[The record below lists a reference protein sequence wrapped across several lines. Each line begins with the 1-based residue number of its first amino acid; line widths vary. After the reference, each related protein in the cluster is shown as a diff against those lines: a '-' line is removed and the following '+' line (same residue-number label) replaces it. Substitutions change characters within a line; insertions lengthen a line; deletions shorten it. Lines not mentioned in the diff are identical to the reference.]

1 MNERKTVG
9 IYVRVSTEDQA
20 REGYSL
26 KEQKEKLLE
35 LCKYRDY
42 QVYKIYEDAGI
53 SAKDTNRPKF
63 LEMMEDV
70 KKGHI
75 NMIVAYKLDRVTR
88 SSRDLEKLLEELS
101 KYNCDINCA
110 LDDINTDTANGKFF
124 TRMLTVLSQLEI
136 ERTSERTKFGLNG
149 AIKAG
154 HLPGVLP
161 LGYTKKD
168 KKTIIDESVKD
179 VIIRVFDLYLIGKS
193 YQQISNL
200 FNEEEVL
207 KPKKWY
213 DSTIQKI
220 LDNKIY
226 MGDYEQYKRIKG
238 QESVIHENI
247 VEPIISREIFEQC
260 QIQKERNQ
268 RTYTRDRVYL
278 FFQRL
283 LCPHCGRIMKLRGS
297 GGKKKKYMYYSCLK
311 CKVHYNEKDVEKT
324 IKTCLKFIIQNDL
337 EMQNYYLPIIGTEKK
352 VDTKDIEFQIKEIEK
367 QNDRMIKAIMSGTFT
382 ANDFKEEKLVNEEKL
397 KTLKEKLSTKLDSEI
412 DFNLGTALANRDL
425 TEKRLID
432 FPNIKNNF
440 DIYWESKSKEEKQ
453 EYVAK
458 HIENIT
464 IKRDEDGRLYIH
476 KINFRKSFLNMISI
490 MAQEGVFNTLVP
502 VSVNDEEDYFNG
514 TAHISREVIKDY
526 QTRMNEFYDTTYYNI
541 DKMLYE
547 DEEFIPEKNEKILRI
562 FGIKDED
569 KFSFNDKNSNGEYG
583 MITYKPL
590 HQDESYITNT

>member
-42 QVYKIYEDAGI
+42 HVFKIYEDAGI

-70 KKGHI
+70 KKGNI

-88 SSRDLEKLLEELS
+88 LSRDLEKLLEELS

-154 HLPGVLP
+154 HLPGVIP
-161 LGYTKKD
+161 LGYIKKD
-168 KKTIIDESVKD
+168 KKTIIEESSKD
-179 VIIRVFDLYLIGKS
+179 VIIRIFDMYLAGKS

-200 FNEEEVL
+200 FNEEGVL

-220 LDNKIY
+220 IDNKIY
-226 MGDYEQYKRIKG
+226 MGDYEQYKRSSK
-238 QESVIHENI
+238 QESVIYENA
-247 VEPIISREIFEQC
+247 VTPIISREVFEQC
-260 QIQKERNQ
+260 QLQKERNQ
-268 RTYTRDRVYL
+268 RNYTRDRVYL

-297 GGKKKKYMYYSCLK
+297 GGKKKK
-311 CKVHYNEKDVEKT
+311 
-324 IKTCLKFIIQNDL
+324 
-337 EMQNYYLPIIGTEKK
+337 
-352 VDTKDIEFQIKEIEK
+352 
-367 QNDRMIKAIMSGTFT
+367 
-382 ANDFKEEKLVNEEKL
+382 
-397 KTLKEKLSTKLDSEI
+397 
-412 DFNLGTALANRDL
+412 
-425 TEKRLID
+425 
-432 FPNIKNNF
+432 
-440 DIYWESKSKEEKQ
+440 IY
-453 EYVAK
+453 V
-458 HIENIT
+458 
-464 IKRDEDGRLYIH
+464 L
-476 KINFRKSFLNMISI
+476 
-490 MAQEGVFNTLVP
+490 
-502 VSVNDEEDYFNG
+502 
-514 TAHISREVIKDY
+514 
-526 QTRMNEFYDTTYYNI
+526 
-541 DKMLYE
+541 
-547 DEEFIPEKNEKILRI
+547 
-562 FGIKDED
+562 
-569 KFSFNDKNSNGEYG
+569 
-583 MITYKPL
+583 
-590 HQDESYITNT
+590 